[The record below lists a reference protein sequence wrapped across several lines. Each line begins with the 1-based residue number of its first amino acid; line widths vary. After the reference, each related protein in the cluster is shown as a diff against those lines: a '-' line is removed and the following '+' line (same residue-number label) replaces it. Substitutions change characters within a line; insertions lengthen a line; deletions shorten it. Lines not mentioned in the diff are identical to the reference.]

1 MKAESRRQKR
11 CIRGIQP
18 IQKDGIVEHYEDTYF
33 LMQLRMFCEAIYSR
47 ALGGADSRVK
57 RAALMEGSEQSY
69 KALEMDLIHSFSQ
82 QLIIACYFLLYLSR
96 GVTIKAYKITL
107 TR

>member
-1 MKAESRRQKR
+1 
-11 CIRGIQP
+11 
-18 IQKDGIVEHYEDTYF
+18 
-33 LMQLRMFCEAIYSR
+33 
-47 ALGGADSRVK
+47 
-57 RAALMEGSEQSY
+57 MEGSEQSY
-69 KALEMDLIHSFSQ
+69 KALEMDLIYSFSQ